1 MMFIIIGAIG
11 AIIAFLYWKY
21 IQLPQDE
28 AATVGTEDTS
38 NKVNFKELLKTPLM
52 WNLIIA
58 YFCIYAVNW
67 GLVSW
72 IPTYLQKTEAWI

>member
-1 MMFIIIGAIG
+1 
-11 AIIAFLYWKY
+11 
-21 IQLPQDE
+21 
-28 AATVGTEDTS
+28 
-38 NKVNFKELLKTPLM
+38 M

-72 IPTYLQKTEAWI
+72 IPTYLQKIEAWI